1 MENLEMNFLILLKGE
16 GEEVMGEPQ
25 KVHYHHLFFFFFK
38 NYIDSWGGVIQILNV
53 SVENIRSTS

>member
-25 KVHYHHLFFFFFK
+25 KVHYHHL
-38 NYIDSWGGVIQILNV
+38 
-53 SVENIRSTS
+53 

>member
-25 KVHYHHLFFFFFK
+25 KLHYHHFFFLFK
-38 NYIDSWGGVIQILNV
+38 YIDRWGGVIQILNV
-53 SVENIRSTS
+53 SVENTRSVS